1 MLDDNTV
8 SDSGAATASTA
19 TIEDIVATAPTM
31 QHRSIVQRSMRFLK
45 EHKMVGYVAI
55 SGLFAPVATGASYLA
70 GLHLPVDEI
79 SSQIG
84 LQSSSLG
91 TAAVTATTSTLT
103 RITLDAIVPQQLL
116 YFFNKDIYPTDKGG
130 WKSFATHFTG
140 FNLAARTV
148 EGATGFMTTALMLSH
163 GVPYGIA
170 VLTNGTATSPANYAV
185 KFFLYHLMV
194 LKENP
199 WPKIES
205 GAREL
210 SHSAVERVT
219 EAKHMATAR
228 TKALAYQLM
237 TFINV
242 CL

>member
-1 MLDDNTV
+1 MTSQKLDTPSTLERMV
-8 SDSGAATASTA
+8 AA
-19 TIEDIVATAPTM
+19 APTT
-31 QHRSIVQRSMRFLK
+31 QHRSIVQRPMRFLK
-45 EHKMVGYVAI
+45 EHKMIGYFAV
-55 SGLFAPVATGASYLA
+55 SGLFAPVATGISYLA

-79 SSQIG
+79 GSRIG

-103 RITLDAIVPQQLL
+103 
-116 YFFNKDIYPTDKGG
+116 
-130 WKSFATHFTG
+130 
-140 FNLAARTV
+140 
-148 EGATGFMTTALMLSH
+148 TALMLSQ

-170 VLTNGTATSPANYAV
+170 VLTNGTATSPANYAA

-205 GAREL
+205 VVTKL
-210 SHSAVERVT
+210 SHSAVERLS
-219 EAKHMATAR
+219 EAKDMAAET

-237 TFINV
+237 TYISV
-242 CL
+242 GL